1 MEQSD
6 KIEESIKLQ
15 DSRNQ
20 QVSNVVNHA
29 VTGLSELERSFK
41 DMNHQM
47 QNKIDRALEQG
58 PLQEANSMDGLTAAE
73 YNVGENGPEELKAQ
87 INS

>member
-41 DMNHQM
+41 DMNH
-47 QNKIDRALEQG
+47 
-58 PLQEANSMDGLTAAE
+58 
-73 YNVGENGPEELKAQ
+73 
-87 INS
+87 